1 MAAGKPAVKS
11 QQENQMD
18 GKEKQKEMLVKVT
31 ARIAHSVSDIIKDI
45 AEEYGVSFSEVVR
58 LSIDGHL
65 EKYLGNVQYI
75 DKQQGEEI
83 KRQSAALA
91 NEMQGI
97 RNELNRIGVNVNQIA
112 KGNNIAGQVMRL
124 NDAYCASKDEKKKSE
139 IIRKIMHLEKMQRE
153 LKVISSNL
161 DAQKE
166 CMDRYEEA
174 SLEVAKA
181 LWHIQG

>member
-1 MAAGKPAVKS
+1 MAAGKPAAKS

-18 GKEKQKEMLVKVT
+18 GEEKQKEILVKVT

-112 KGNNIAGQVMRL
+112 KGNNLARQIEHLYEMHYA
-124 NDAYCASKDEKKKSE
+124 AKDRNEKLK
-139 IIRKIMHLEKMQRE
+139 IYRRIRYLEDVQSE
-153 LKVISSNL
+153 LKVIL
-161 DAQKE
+161 MRPDQQKE
-166 CMDRYEEA
+166 CMDRYERVSA
-174 SLEVAKA
+174 EVAKA

>member
-75 DKQQGEEI
+75 DKQQEKLSG
-83 KRQSAALA
+83 S
-91 NEMQGI
+91 I
-97 RNELNRIGVNVNQIA
+97 RLCSQMKCR
-112 KGNNIAGQVMRL
+112 
-124 NDAYCASKDEKKKSE
+124 
-139 IIRKIMHLEKMQRE
+139 
-153 LKVISSNL
+153 
-161 DAQKE
+161 
-166 CMDRYEEA
+166 RY
-174 SLEVAKA
+174 
-181 LWHIQG
+181 GMN

>member
-75 DKQQGEEI
+75 DKQQGEAI
-83 KRQSAALA
+83 RQYTAVLA
-91 NEMQGI
+91 NEMQEI

-112 KGNNIAGQVMRL
+112 KGNNIAGQIRRL
-124 NDAYCASKDEKKKSE
+124 NDEYSASKDEKNKAA
-139 IIRKIMHLEKMQRE
+139 IIRKIMYLQKMQME
-153 LKVISSNL
+153 LKVFSSNL

-166 CMDRYEEA
+166 CMDRYEAA
-174 SLEVAKA
+174 SAEVAKA